1 MADRPRG
8 SATALPL
15 HLALANELVCLFIVA
30 FIGFVG
36 FEVRADPAEPVV
48 GGHTLSYWL
57 EHYTTRANETD
68 RRLADQ
74 AAPAIRAMGSNAL
87 PALLVWL
94 RYEPS
99 QTKTEVMEFL
109 KRIRRTAYGRWIPP
123 ELTYE
128 NGPPPA
134 HVGFYILGP
143 LAAPAIPE
151 LAAMA
156 NDAARPRV
164 ASRALQALISIG
176 PPALPAVEAQLAN
189 TNFALPLRPANMARA
204 NLPRTLPA
212 YAAVNMYLHTRTGT
226 NYNQLSSAE
235 AKPILLELRTNA
247 NPLLAAGAVE
257 LLQKIELPSRY
268 QRGKN
273 KTLSEALLDI
283 RTEGE
288 MGAHLKPGW
297 NVPEKLSP
305 EEERAA
311 AAAVEAA
318 KTAPTHSHGDEP
330 YPYPLQPGTAG
341 WKYATAEERV
351 ASVEIPKSWREHAT
365 SWQLFRSA
373 IGNPYFRG
381 ISPLLGSDIGTS
393 YRASRMQ
400 TVSILQDVDTAPDF
414 GTNVLRWLTELDI
427 DKMAAAECSQVPS
440 YVPCWSDYLV
450 VCYMAT
456 LNSALD
462 TMDVSS
468 RQRLFRLAV
477 WDTDYFLSRSNNFSA
492 GAPLEIIYALGS
504 KPETFR
510 GPLPP
515 AAILTRLSATQG
527 SPLTFPLGGHLQENK
542 LRSSVATAKA
552 ALGLKERPRQ

>member
-1 MADRPRG
+1 MADQPQG

-15 HLALANELVCLFIVA
+15 RLALANELVCFFAVA

-36 FEVRADPAEPVV
+36 FEVRADPAEPVAR
-48 GGHTLSYWL
+48 GHTLSYWL
-57 EHYTTRANETD
+57 EHYTARANDAD
-68 RRLADQ
+68 RRRADQ
-74 AAPAIRAMGSNAL
+74 AAPAIREMGSNAL

-99 QTKTEVMEFL
+99 QTKIEVMEFL
-109 KRIRRTAYGRWIPP
+109 KRMRGTAYGRWIPP

-156 NDAARPRV
+156 NDAARPLV

-176 PPALPAVEAQLAN
+176 PPALPAVEARLAN
-189 TNFALPLRPANMARA
+189 TNFPLPQPPPNMARA

-212 YAAVNMYLHTRTGT
+212 SAAVNMYLHTRTGT

-235 AKPILLELRTNA
+235 AKAMLLELRTNA
-247 NPLLAAGAVE
+247 NPLLAAGAAE
-257 LLQKIELPSRY
+257 LLQKIELPSLY

-283 RTEGE
+283 RTERE

-297 NVPEKLSP
+297 NVPEKLSS

-318 KTAPTHSHGDEP
+318 KTPPTRPQGDEP
-330 YPYPLQPGTAG
+330 YPYPLRPGTAG
-341 WKYATAEERV
+341 WKYATPEERI

-373 IGNPYFRG
+373 IGAPYFRG
-381 ISPLLGSDIGTS
+381 ISPFLGSDIGTS

-414 GTNVLRWLTELDI
+414 GTNVLRWLTELDF
-427 DKMAAAECSQVPS
+427 DKMAAVECSQMS
-440 YVPCWSDYLV
+440 SHVPCWMDYLV

-462 TMDVSS
+462 TMGITS

-477 WDTDYFLSRSNNFSA
+477 WDADSFLSRSDNFSA
-492 GAPLEIIYALGS
+492 DAPLEIIYTLGS

-515 AAILTRLSATQG
+515 AAILTRLTATQG
-527 SPLTFPLGGHLQENK
+527 SPLTFPHGAPPHENT
-542 LRSSVATAKA
+542 LPSSVATAKA
-552 ALGLKERPRQ
+552 ALGLKERPGQ